1 MTLELENRIR
11 RLAHRF
17 WEEEGRPEGK
27 SEEHWRRAKA
37 SLDVTD
43 EDLPSESV
51 PYGDPREAG
60 VDGQSRQT
68 AGDPDGAQSGMT
80 KEQVFLEQ
88 TTRQT
93 PD

>member
-43 EDLPSESV
+43 DDIPSDTTEYS
-51 PYGDPREAG
+51 DQREAG
-60 VDGQSRQT
+60 GDSPSRQT

-80 KEQVFLEQ
+80 KEQVFLDRSS
-88 TTRQT
+88 RQT
-93 PD
+93 PG